1 MATSVLK
8 KKGKH
13 VVKTTAYAGHAP
25 TLKTIR
31 MVEDVLTQ
39 EKEFS
44 SRNKLSRA
52 LPKQV
57 QPKTIDEILRYL
69 ERSNKIMRTKDG
81 SILWIFAENNSKLM
95 KLHKMSAEL
104 K

>member
-1 MATSVLK
+1 MASR
-8 KKGKH
+8 
-13 VVKTTAYAGHAP
+13 P
-25 TLKTIR
+25 TVQKNSKNKSGSHIPNLKTIE
-31 MVEDVLTQ
+31 MIEQVLAK

-57 QPKTIDEILRYL
+57 QQQTIEVVLEYL
-69 ERSNKIMRTKDG
+69 ERSKKIMRRDG
-81 SILWIFAENNSKLM
+81 AILWIFGDDNPKLM
-95 KLHKMSAEL
+95 KLHKMSTDL